1 MSLFPD
7 ENDLFNLETRIK
19 IQSLNNIELN
29 LKETLEDLKELKD
42 DSAAKEFCEHNIK
55 KAIKWLGKIN
65 GNGNP
70 EITK

>member
-1 MSLFPD
+1 MEILP
-7 ENDLFNLETRIK
+7 NNLYCGDCV
-19 IQSLNNIELN
+19 EL
-29 LKETLEDLKELKD
+29 LKELKD

>member
-7 ENDLFNLETRIK
+7 ENDLFTLGINDK
-19 IQSLNNIELN
+19 INALNTIELN

-42 DSAAKEFCEHNIK
+42 NSAAKEFCEHNIK

-65 GNGNP
+65 GNGNS
-70 EITK
+70 EIPK